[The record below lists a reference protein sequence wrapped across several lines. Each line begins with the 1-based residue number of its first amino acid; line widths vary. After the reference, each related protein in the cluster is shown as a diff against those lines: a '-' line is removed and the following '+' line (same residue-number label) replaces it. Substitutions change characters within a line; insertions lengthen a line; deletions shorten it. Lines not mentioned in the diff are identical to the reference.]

1 MIWELP
7 VIALRNIVIMP
18 GVTMNIDV
26 GRPKSK
32 RAVDEAQATD
42 RHVLLLTQKETETDD
57 PALSDLHSMGVLGV
71 IKQVV
76 RMPDNTYQV
85 LVETQERASVHYDI
99 PAPFLRVQA
108 ETQLTEED
116 DSREIVVLMNEMK
129 ITFEEYQRQN
139 KNLRLDNYQLEA
151 LKSLGNP
158 GALADQITQ
167 HATWE
172 LEEKQ
177 ELLDQVKLQE
187 RLTKV
192 LQFLNRD
199 IERFQLDKK
208 IAGRVKEQM
217 DANQREYY
225 LREQMKAI
233 SKELGGAEE
242 GPAEI
247 EALREKVEAAQM
259 PKSVEEKAL
268 KELQRLERTP
278 GGSPEG
284 TVVRN
289 YIDWLLDIPWSQR
302 DEEIL
307 DIVRTR
313 GILDDD
319 HYALDDVKDR
329 ILEFLAVRQLTQ
341 VMTDDES
348 EQKDASQGVT
358 IDKIDKDIPED
369 SAVPEDSTDTNTTD
383 TEVFG
388 TISGDVPSDQ
398 PHKQERTAEE
408 RVDDAELRAPILCL
422 VGPPG
427 VGKTSLGKSIAR
439 SLNRKFVRMALG
451 GVRDEAEVR
460 GHRRTYIGSMPGRII
475 QAMKTA
481 GVVNPVILLDEIDKM
496 SSDWRGDPSSAMLEV
511 LDPEQNHTFQD
522 HYLEVS
528 YDLSQVMFITTAN
541 NLQTIPRP
549 LLDRME
555 IIQIPGYTRQEKIEI
570 AKRYRVPRQV
580 KAHGLTGRLELTEQA
595 LNRVVE
601 EYTQESGVRNLDRQ
615 ISKLARK
622 AARELLERPWN
633 GIKVLDAPQVPDYLG
648 IPMHRPEKMEKEPMV
663 GVAQGLAWTSVG
675 GTMLLVE
682 ALATPGTGKINMTG
696 SLGDIMKESVTAAI
710 AHLRAH
716 ATEYGAEPD
725 FHKNFDLHV
734 HFPDGAT
741 PKDGPSAGITIATAV
756 ISALTG
762 RPVRLDVAMTG
773 EISLRGRVLPI
784 GGVKEKLLAAHQG
797 GIREVI
803 IPKDN
808 EPNLQDVPKSIRAEL
823 NIHTFE
829 QVSEVLSLLL
839 LPKVASEESNENHDK
854 DHVIQ
859 HKCSSHQPGA

>member
-7 VIALRNIVIMP
+7 VVALRNLVILP
-18 GVTMNIDV
+18 GITMNVDV

-32 RAVDEAQATD
+32 RAVDEAQASD
-42 RHVLLLTQKETETDD
+42 RRVLLLTQRDPRTDD
-57 PALSDLHSMGVLGV
+57 PTLAELYDLGVLAIV
-71 IKQVV
+71 KQVV

-85 LVETQERASVHYDI
+85 LVEAQERARVLDEVPSPY
-99 PAPFLRVQA
+99 LRVRA
-108 ETQLTEED
+108 ETQSAAVPATELE
-116 DSREIVVLMNEMK
+116 SREVQVLMAEVK
-129 ITFEEYQRQN
+129 STFEEYQRQN
-139 KNLRLDNYQLEA
+139 KNLRLDNYQLEG
-151 LKSLGNP
+151 LKNLTDP
-158 GALADQITQ
+158 GALADQVAH
-167 HATWE
+167 HATWTP
-172 LEEKQ
+172 EEKQ
-177 ELLDQVKLQE
+177 DVLAALSPRARLETVLKLL
-187 RLTKV
+187 T
-192 LQFLNRD
+192 RD
-199 IERFQLDKK
+199 VERFNMDKK

-233 SKELGGAEE
+233 SKELGGGEE

-247 EALREKVEAAQM
+247 EALREKIEAAGM
-259 PKSVEEKAL
+259 PESVKDKAL

-289 YIDWLLDIPWSQR
+289 YIEWLIDVPWSKR

-307 DIVRTR
+307 DIGRTR
-313 GILDDD
+313 EILDAD
-319 HYALDDVKDR
+319 HYALGDVKDR
-329 ILEFLAVRQLTQ
+329 ILEFLAVRQLTHQ
-341 VMTDDES
+341 P
-348 EQKDASQGVT
+348 EQEGEAKDR
-358 IDKIDKDIPED
+358 
-369 SAVPEDSTDTNTTD
+369 SAEESTDN
-383 TEVFG
+383 
-388 TISGDVPSDQ
+388 
-398 PHKQERTAEE
+398 
-408 RVDDAELRAPILCL
+408 ELRAPILVL

-451 GVRDEAEVR
+451 GVRDEAEIR

-481 GVVNPVILLDEIDKM
+481 GVTNPIILLDEIDKM

-522 HYLEVS
+522 HYLEVP

-541 NLQTIPRP
+541 TLQTIPRP

-555 IIQIPGYTRQEKIEI
+555 VINIPGYTQPEKVEI
-570 AKRYRVPRQV
+570 AKRYRVPRQLGS
-580 KAHGLTGRLELTEQA
+580 HGLTGKLEITDAA
-595 LNRVVE
+595 LNRIVE
-601 EYTQESGVRNLDRQ
+601 EYTAESGVRNLDRQ

-622 AARELLERPWN
+622 AARELLEQPWE
-633 GIKVLDAPQVPDYLG
+633 GVKVIDAADIPAYLG
-648 IPMHRPEKMEKEPMV
+648 VPLHRPDRMEKEPQV

-682 ALATPGTGKINMTG
+682 ALATPGTGKISMTG
-696 SLGDIMKESVTAAI
+696 SLGDVMKESVQAAV
-710 AHLRAH
+710 AYLRAH
-716 ATEYGAEPD
+716 AHKYGADPE
-725 FHKNFDLHV
+725 FHKKLDLHV

-756 ISALTG
+756 ISAVTG

-808 EPNLQDVPKSIRAEL
+808 EPNLQEVPESIRGEL
-823 NIHTFE
+823 RIHAVE
-829 QVSEVLSLLL
+829 RVGEVLDLVL
-839 LPKVASEESNENHDK
+839 LPAPEEQPSVIPAGQGRDVA
-854 DHVIQ
+854 
-859 HKCSSHQPGA
+859 QPGA

>member
-7 VIALRNIVIMP
+7 VVALRNIVILP
-18 GVTMNIDV
+18 GVTMNVDV

-32 RAVDEAQATD
+32 RAVDEAQASD
-42 RHVLLLTQKETETDD
+42 RRVLLLTQRDARTDD
-57 PALSDLHSMGVLGV
+57 PTRAELYEMGVLAV
-71 IKQVV
+71 VKQVV

-85 LVETQERASVHYDI
+85 LVEAQERALVQDEVPSAYM
-99 PAPFLRVQA
+99 RVRA
-108 ETQLTEED
+108 ETQPTPAD
-116 DSREIVVLMNEMK
+116 DSREVTVLAAEVK
-129 ITFEEYQRQN
+129 SAFEEYQRQN
-139 KNLRLDNYQLEA
+139 KNLRLDNYQLEGIKA
-151 LKSLGNP
+151 LTDG
-158 GALADQITQ
+158 GALADQVAH
-167 HATWE
+167 HATWTP
-172 LEEKQ
+172 EEKQ
-177 ELLDQVKLQE
+177 EILAAVGLRE
-187 RLTKV
+187 RLEATLK
-192 LQFLNRD
+192 FLSRD
-199 IERFQLDKK
+199 TERFNMDKK

-233 SKELGGAEE
+233 GKELGGGED
-242 GPAEI
+242 GPAEV
-247 EALREKVEAAQM
+247 EALREKIEGAGM
-259 PKSVEEKAL
+259 PDSVKEKAL

-278 GGSPEG
+278 GGSPES

-289 YIDWLLDIPWSQR
+289 YIDWLTDVPWSKR

-307 DIVRTR
+307 DIARTR
-313 GILDDD
+313 EILDAD
-319 HYALDDVKDR
+319 HYALGDVKDR
-329 ILEFLAVRQLTQ
+329 ILEFLAVRQLTHKPGE
-341 VMTDDES
+341 TE
-348 EQKDASQGVT
+348 EQR
-358 IDKIDKDIPED
+358 
-369 SAVPEDSTDTNTTD
+369 
-383 TEVFG
+383 
-388 TISGDVPSDQ
+388 
-398 PHKQERTAEE
+398 QERSAEE
-408 RVDDAELRAPILCL
+408 RTDDAELRAPILVL

-451 GVRDEAEVR
+451 GVRDEAEIR

-481 GVVNPVILLDEIDKM
+481 GVTNPIILLDEIDKM

-522 HYLEVS
+522 HYLEVP

-541 NLQTIPRP
+541 SLQTIPRP

-555 IIQIPGYTRQEKIEI
+555 IIQIPGYTQPEKVEI
-570 AKRYRVPRQV
+570 AKRYRVPRQI
-580 KAHGLTGRLELTEQA
+580 KSHGLTGRLEITDAA
-595 LNRVVE
+595 LNRIVE
-601 EYTQESGVRNLDRQ
+601 EYTAESGVRNLDRQ

-622 AARELLERPWN
+622 AARELLERPWE
-633 GIKVLDAPQVPDYLG
+633 GLRVIDAAQIPDYLG
-648 IPMHRPEKMEKEPMV
+648 VPMHRPDKMEKEPQV

-682 ALATPGTGKINMTG
+682 ALATPGNGKISMTG
-696 SLGDIMKESVTAAI
+696 SLGDVMKESVGAAVTY
-710 AHLRAH
+710 LRAH
-716 ATEYGAEPD
+716 AAEYGADPD
-725 FHKNFDLHV
+725 FHKTMDLHV

-756 ISALTG
+756 ISAVTG

-808 EPNLQDVPKSIRAEL
+808 EPHLQDVPESILGDLRV
-823 NIHTFE
+823 HTVE
-829 QVSEVLSLLL
+829 RVGQVLDLLL
-839 LPKVASEESNENHDK
+839 LPKPEGEGQTPMPPTQGQSLTK
-854 DHVIQ
+854 
-859 HKCSSHQPGA
+859 QPGA